1 MRLLIKTFTILLIIM
16 VGTILYSR
24 YIATSGL
31 ITNEIVINNNNV
43 PTSYDGLKIV
53 HFSDLH
59 YTRVITKERVNDIV
73 KEINLIN
80 PDIVFFTGDLVDTD
94 KILTEDDKKFLIESL
109 SNINSTYGKY
119 AIYGNHDIA
128 NNSEDIV
135 DIYNKG
141 NFKLLD
147 NSYDIIYSKNNDK
160 LFIGGL
166 NSVSHELEDID
177 KVMSYYNSNDS
188 ANTYNII
195 LLHEPDYADNII
207 NSYDNIDLILAGH
220 SHGGQIRL
228 PIIGALYTPKN
239 GHKYVKGYYDL
250 NGTSLYV
257 TSGIGVSRY
266 NFRLFNKPEINFYR
280 LNNKFPP
287 A

>member
-1 MRLLIKTFTILLIIM
+1 MKLLIKIFGILLILI

-31 ITNEIVINNNNV
+31 ITNEIVINDNNI
-43 PTSYDGLKIV
+43 PTSFDGLKIV

-59 YTRVITKERVNDIV
+59 YTRIITKERVNDIV
-73 KEINLIN
+73 EEINLIN
-80 PDIVFFTGDLVDTD
+80 PDIVVFTGDLVDTD
-94 KILTEDDKKFLIESL
+94 KVLTEDDKIFLIESL

-128 NNSEDIV
+128 NNSENII
-135 DIYNKG
+135 DIYNKS
-141 NFKLLD
+141 NFKILD
-147 NSYDIIYSKNNDK
+147 NDYDIIYSKNNDK
-160 LFIGGL
+160 IFVGGL
-166 NSVSHELEDID
+166 NSVSHELEDIN
-177 KVMSYYNSNDS
+177 KVMSYYDNNDS

-195 LLHEPDYADNII
+195 LLHEPDYADNIV
-207 NSYDNIDLILAGH
+207 NSYDNINLILAGH
-220 SHGGQIRL
+220 SHGGQVRL
-228 PIIGALYTPKN
+228 PIIGALYTPQN

-280 LNNKFPP
+280 LNKE
-287 A
+287 AE

>member
-1 MRLLIKTFTILLIIM
+1 MKLLIKIFGILLVLI

-31 ITNEIVINNNNV
+31 ITNEIVINDNNI
-43 PTSYDGLKIV
+43 PTSFDGLKIV

-59 YTRVITKERVNDIV
+59 YTRIITKERVNDIV
-73 KEINLIN
+73 EEINLIN
-80 PDIVFFTGDLVDTD
+80 PDIVVFTGDLVDTD
-94 KILTEDDKKFLIESL
+94 KVLTEDDKIFLIESL

-128 NNSEDIV
+128 NNSENII
-135 DIYNKG
+135 DIYNKS
-141 NFKLLD
+141 NFKILD
-147 NSYDIIYSKNNDK
+147 NDYDIIYSKNNDK
-160 LFIGGL
+160 IFVGGL
-166 NSVSHELEDID
+166 NSVSHELEDIN
-177 KVMSYYNSNDS
+177 KVMSYYDSNDS
-188 ANTYNII
+188 TNTYNII
-195 LLHEPDYADNII
+195 LLHEPDYADNIV
-207 NSYDNIDLILAGH
+207 NSYDNINLIFAGH
-220 SHGGQIRL
+220 SHGGQVRL
-228 PIIGALYTPKN
+228 PIMGALYTPQN

-280 LNNKFPP
+280 LNKE
-287 A
+287 AE

>member
-1 MRLLIKTFTILLIIM
+1 MKILIKTFIILLIIM
-16 VGTILYSR
+16 VGAILYSR

-31 ITNEIVINNNNV
+31 VNNEIVINDNNI

-59 YTRVITKERVNDIV
+59 YTRIITKKSVTKIIN
-73 KEINLIN
+73 EINLIK

-94 KILTEDDKKFLIESL
+94 KVLTEDDKNFLIESL

-119 AIYGNHDIA
+119 AIFGNHDIA

-160 LFIGGL
+160 IFIGGL
-166 NSVSHELEDID
+166 SSVSHGLEDID
-177 KVMSYYNSNDS
+177 KVMSYYDTNDS
-188 ANTYNII
+188 SNTYNII
-195 LLHEPDYADNII
+195 LLHEPDYADNIV
-207 NSYDNIDLILAGH
+207 NSYDNINLILAGH
-220 SHGGQIRL
+220 SHGGQVRL
-228 PIIGALYTPKN
+228 PIIGPFNTP
-239 GHKYVKGYYDL
+239 
-250 NGTSLYV
+250 
-257 TSGIGVSRY
+257 
-266 NFRLFNKPEINFYR
+266 
-280 LNNKFPP
+280 
-287 A
+287 

>member
-1 MRLLIKTFTILLIIM
+1 MKILIKTFIVLLLIM

-31 ITNEIVINNNNV
+31 VTNEIVINDNNI

-59 YTRVITKERVNDIV
+59 YTRIITKKSVTKIIN
-73 KEINLIN
+73 EINLIK

-94 KILTEDDKKFLIESL
+94 KVLTEDDKNFLIESL

-119 AIYGNHDIA
+119 AILGNHDIA
-128 NNSEDIV
+128 NNNGDIMS
-135 DIYNKG
+135 IYSQSGFN
-141 NFKLLD
+141 LLE
-147 NSYDIIYSKNNDK
+147 NEYDVIYSKNNDK
-160 LFIGGL
+160 IFIGGL

-177 KVMSYYNSNDS
+177 KVMSYYDTNDS
-188 ANTYNII
+188 SNTYNII
-195 LLHEPDYADNII
+195 LLHEPDYADNIV
-207 NSYDNIDLILAGH
+207 NSYDNINLILAGH
-220 SHGGQIRL
+220 SHGGQVRL

-280 LNNKFPP
+280 LNKFPP

>member
-1 MRLLIKTFTILLIIM
+1 MKLLIKIFGILLILI

-31 ITNEIVINNNNV
+31 ITNEIVINDNNI
-43 PTSYDGLKIV
+43 PTSFDGLKIV

-59 YTRVITKERVNDIV
+59 YTRIITKERVNDIV
-73 KEINLIN
+73 EEINLIN
-80 PDIVFFTGDLVDTD
+80 PDIVVFTGDLVDTD
-94 KILTEDDKKFLIESL
+94 KVLTEDDKIFLIESL

-128 NNSEDIV
+128 NNSENII
-135 DIYNKG
+135 DIYNKS
-141 NFKLLD
+141 NFKILD
-147 NSYDIIYSKNNDK
+147 NDYDIIYSKNNDK
-160 LFIGGL
+160 IFVGGL
-166 NSVSHELEDID
+166 NSVSHELEDIN
-177 KVMSYYNSNDS
+177 KVMSYYDSNDS
-188 ANTYNII
+188 TNTYNII
-195 LLHEPDYADNII
+195 LLHEPDYADNIV
-207 NSYDNIDLILAGH
+207 NSYDNINLIFAGH
-220 SHGGQIRL
+220 SHGGQVRL
-228 PIIGALYTPKN
+228 PIMGALYTPQN

-280 LNNKFPP
+280 LNKE
-287 A
+287 AE

>member
-1 MRLLIKTFTILLIIM
+1 MKILIKTFIVLLLIM

-31 ITNEIVINNNNV
+31 VTNEIVINDNNI

-59 YTRVITKERVNDIV
+59 YTRIITKKSVTKIIN
-73 KEINLIN
+73 EINLIK

-94 KILTEDDKKFLIESL
+94 KVLTEDDKNFLIESL

-119 AIYGNHDIA
+119 AILGNHDIA
-128 NNSEDIV
+128 NNNGDIMS
-135 DIYNKG
+135 IYSQSGFN
-141 NFKLLD
+141 LLE
-147 NSYDIIYSKNNDK
+147 NEYDVIYSKNNDK
-160 LFIGGL
+160 IFIGGL

-177 KVMSYYNSNDS
+177 KVMSYYDTNDS
-188 ANTYNII
+188 SNTYNII
-195 LLHEPDYADNII
+195 LLHEPDYADNIV
-207 NSYDNIDLILAGH
+207 NSYDNINLILAGH
-220 SHGGQIRL
+220 SHGGQVRL

-280 LNNKFPP
+280 LNKE
-287 A
+287 AK